1 MKTGYADESGDAGYE
16 FSVGSSDLFTLVV
29 VIPHDPESLINRI
42 VEARRKLRKP
52 ETFEFHFRQA
62 TENICQ
68 TFFESVAPEKLILLA
83 ATIHKANAG
92 DVLQRTGKTGLYI
105 HALSGLALRSPI
117 PLNNIKLHLDGTG
130 SQKEFIQ
137 SLKNGVR
144 NVCREAGQRE
154 QNFKDIRLLNSTHTL
169 IQCADMFAGA
179 VAQQAESKQSVWL
192 NLIRFVDLIWWEEKF
207 AI

>member
-16 FSVGSSDLFTLVV
+16 FSSGSSDLFTLVV
-29 VIPHDPESLINRI
+29 VIPYDPESLINRI
-42 VEARRKLRKP
+42 VEARRKLHKP

-62 TENICQ
+62 NENICQ
-68 TFFESVAPEKLILLA
+68 SFFESVAPEELILLA
-83 ATIHKANAG
+83 AIIHKTNAG
-92 DVLQRTGKTGLYI
+92 DGLQRTGKTGLYI

-144 NVCREAGQRE
+144 NACREAGQRE

-179 VAQQAESKQSVWL
+179 VAQQTESKQSTWL
-192 NLIRFVDLIWWEEKF
+192 NLIQFVDLVWWEEKF